1 MNNFFGNQAQNDNEI
16 QNRTGQSSNAKS
28 SADINRAV
36 IMPGSNE
43 SKNIEDDDETQL
55 DDLAKQLND
64 TSFFAGNNQSNLK
77 LADDIQ
83 LPDNLNFFNNSCED
97 AA

>member
-1 MNNFFGNQAQNDNEI
+1 
-16 QNRTGQSSNAKS
+16 
-28 SADINRAV
+28 
-36 IMPGSNE
+36 MPGSNE